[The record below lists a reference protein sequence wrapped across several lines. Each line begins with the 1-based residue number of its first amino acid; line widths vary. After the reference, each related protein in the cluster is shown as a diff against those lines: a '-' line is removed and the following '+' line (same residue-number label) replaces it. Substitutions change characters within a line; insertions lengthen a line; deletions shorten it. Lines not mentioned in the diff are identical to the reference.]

1 MKKMIQIVKAFL
13 EQTNTKHLGAYAS
26 SAAFFMFLSLIPI
39 LLLLCSI
46 IPYTPVTEANLMSIL
61 TNLLPDVIS
70 PLVVGIV
77 AEVYDQ
83 SGAVVSI
90 TALATIWSAAKG
102 ILALVKGLNVI
113 NDVKETRNYIVLR
126 LQSCLYTIILLVS
139 IVLMLIIVVFG
150 GVLVQAVVEWIPR
163 MSYLMEF
170 FMSIRFVFSLCILI
184 IFFMILYSWLPNE
197 KVRIKTQ
204 IPGAVFTSVVWSV
217 FSWGFSLYVSRFAAF
232 SVYGSLSTLIM
243 IMIWMYICMYIILLG
258 ALINRFFMP
267 TNIYLW
273 RRWILKQKD

>member
-1 MKKMIQIVKAFL
+1 MKKLVRIMQAFSD
-13 EQTNTKHLGAYAS
+13 QTNIKHLGAYAS

-46 IPYTPVTEANLMSIL
+46 IPYTPVTEANLMTIL

-83 SGAVVSI
+83 SGAMVSL
-90 TALATIWSAAKG
+90 TAIATIWSAAKG

-113 NDVKETRNYIVLR
+113 NEVKETRNYIVLR
-126 LQSCLYTIILLVS
+126 LQSCLYTLILLVS
-139 IVLMLIIVVFG
+139 IVLTLMIIVFG
-150 GVLVQAVVEWIPR
+150 GVLVDAIVEWIP
-163 MSYLMEF
+163 STAYLMEF
-170 FMSIRFVFSLCILI
+170 FLNIRFVFSLCILI
-184 IFFMILYSWLPNE
+184 VFFMILYSWLPNAR
-197 KVRIKTQ
+197 VRIKTQ

-217 FSWGFSLYVSRFAAF
+217 FSWGFSLYVSRFSAF

-258 ALINRFFMP
+258 ALINRFFLP
-267 TNIYLW
+267 TNEYLW
-273 RRWILKQKD
+273 RKWVLKQ